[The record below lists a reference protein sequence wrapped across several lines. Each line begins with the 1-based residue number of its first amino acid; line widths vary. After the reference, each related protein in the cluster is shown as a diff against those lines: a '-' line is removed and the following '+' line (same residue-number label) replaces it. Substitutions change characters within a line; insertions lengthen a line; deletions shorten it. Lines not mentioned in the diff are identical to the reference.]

1 MGSETVKVI
10 EESRVDGF
18 RGLIYLHVTENMTES
33 GLIITG
39 SLFYFS
45 GLNSVA

>member
-18 RGLIYLHVTENMTES
+18 RGLTYLHVTENMTTW
-33 GLIITG
+33 LTNNRFITF
-39 SLFYFS
+39 LFQT
-45 GLNSVA
+45 